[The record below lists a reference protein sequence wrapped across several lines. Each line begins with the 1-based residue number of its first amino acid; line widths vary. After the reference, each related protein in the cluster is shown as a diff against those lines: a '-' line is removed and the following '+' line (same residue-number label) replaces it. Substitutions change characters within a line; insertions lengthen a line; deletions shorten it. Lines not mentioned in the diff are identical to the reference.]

1 MFTYA
6 PAPSEPRACL
16 PHRVAQTQTAE
27 LKRLAESSA
36 SSSTARHEAE
46 AALAELEAQ
55 RDRALDESAAMR
67 GQLTVAKEEAVRQ
80 VGGGVCEVCAIPLF
94 PQCHLCYGA
103 HHHAGGSD

>member
-1 MFTYA
+1 
-6 PAPSEPRACL
+6 
-16 PHRVAQTQTAE
+16 
-27 LKRLAESSA
+27 
-36 SSSTARHEAE
+36 
-46 AALAELEAQ
+46 
-55 RDRALDESAAMR
+55 MR